1 MQNII
6 LVTALAFATAACSA
20 TGTATVTHAWNA
32 EDKTTAEYR
41 LDNFS
46 CLDRA
51 NKTESDLVLND
62 SRFLQLQE
70 LHVEAWLCFA
80 HLLIRCNV
88 SRLLATYI

>member
-51 NKTESDLVLND
+51 NTTESDLVLND
-62 SRFLQLQE
+62 SRFDNYKTCMLKRGYAL
-70 LHVEAWLCFA
+70 
-80 HLLIRCNV
+80 R
-88 SRLLATYI
+88 TY

>member
-51 NKTESDLVLND
+51 NTTESDLVLND
-62 SRFLQLQE
+62 SRFDSYKNCMLKRGY
-70 LHVEAWLCFA
+70 AF
-80 HLLIRCNV
+80 R
-88 SRLLATYI
+88 TY

>member
-1 MQNII
+1 MQREMQKII
-6 LVTALAFATAACSA
+6 LVTALALATAACSA

-51 NKTESDLVLND
+51 NTTESDLVLND
-62 SRFLQLQE
+62 ARFD
-70 LHVEAWLCFA
+70 
-80 HLLIRCNV
+80 
-88 SRLLATYI
+88 TYKNCMLKRGYALRTY

>member
-41 LDNFS
+41 MDNFT

-51 NKTESDLVLND
+51 NTTESDLVLND
-62 SRFLQLQE
+62 SRFDSYKNCMLKRGYALP
-70 LHVEAWLCFA
+70 
-80 HLLIRCNV
+80 
-88 SRLLATYI
+88 TY